1 MWDNPRL
8 LNSAAGLLVVA
19 AALLFAFAGLQFL
32 VHSPLFP
39 IRELE
44 VDHGLK
50 HSTRQQIEAAVRGS
64 IAGNFFAVDLSAIRA
79 AIEQLPWVRRVT
91 VRRVWP
97 DRIGVSVEEH
107 VALARWGDEALINT
121 YGERFPGRSQ
131 AVLPALLGP
140 AGTEQEVAR
149 RYAHFASLVAP
160 LGTSLERVVLTPR
173 YAWQL
178 RLASGL
184 NIMLGRDPARPGGG
198 RADGGLQDQLGVRR
212 HRRQPHPQLQFHRN
226 GRDQG
231 SRGERA
237 RRRARDRYRAGGQH
251 PDRPADPARAA
262 AGIHHRRPGGRA
274 RADRHV

>member
-8 LNSAAGLLVVA
+8 LNSAAALLVGV
-19 AALLFAFAGLQFL
+19 AALLFAFAGLQL
-32 VHSPLFP
+32 LLRSPLFP

-50 HSTRQQIEAAVRGS
+50 HTTRQEIEAAVRGR
-64 IAGNFFAVDLSAIRA
+64 IAGNFFAVELSGIRA

-97 DRIGVSVEEH
+97 DRIEVSVEEH
-107 VALARWGDEALINT
+107 VALARWGDEALVNT
-121 YGERFPGRSQ
+121 YGERFPGHSQ
-131 AVLPALLGP
+131 AVLPAFLGP

-178 RLASGL
+178 RLGSGL
-184 NIMLGRDPARPGGG
+184 NIMLGRDADSAELRLARFVAAYPETLG
-198 RADGGLQDQLGVRR
+198 RIARR
-212 HRRQPHPQLQFHRN
+212 HAYVDLRYLN
-226 GRDQG
+226 GFALRMPEL
-231 SRGERA
+231 RG
-237 RRRARDRYRAGGQH
+237 
-251 PDRPADPARAA
+251 
-262 AGIHHRRPGGRA
+262 
-274 RADRHV
+274 